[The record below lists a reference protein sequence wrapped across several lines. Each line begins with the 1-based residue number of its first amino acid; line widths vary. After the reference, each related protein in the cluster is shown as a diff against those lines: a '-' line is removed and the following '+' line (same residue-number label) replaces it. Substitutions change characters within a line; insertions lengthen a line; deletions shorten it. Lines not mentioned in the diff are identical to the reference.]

1 MDIGDTGPVGLD
13 GGRHPRGVHRV
24 AGEALRL
31 AEPRALANQQ
41 DHHLRAEDLADLI
54 FNLDAAIAH
63 KERRPDLQTR
73 LFQAGKQRR
82 QDLFVVG
89 GDGIRRQTIG
99 DHHLHIRIHHALRL
113 QRINRFRTEATAHIR
128 TRQVEVLIANLGTH
142 FQQPLRFHP
151 RFRHLFEHRVFR
163 ARVIGQ
169 EAQQRLSARTR
180 AGAAGANARRGTA
193 FQFSQY
199 FGAVRMLYANP
210 GFRFR

>member
-1 MDIGDTGPVGLD
+1 MRLAKSTITAAASTGGVPPWWILEIQVRSASTVVATRGST
-13 GGRHPRGVHRV
+13 PRSRK
-24 AGEALRL
+24 ALRL

-63 KERRPDLQTR
+63 EERRPDLQTR

-89 GDGIRRQTIG
+89 GDGIRRQAIG

-142 FQQPLRFHP
+142 FQQPP
-151 RFRHLFEHRVFR
+151 
-163 ARVIGQ
+163 A
-169 EAQQRLSARTR
+169 LSPTLPAP
-180 AGAAGANARRGTA
+180 
-193 FQFSQY
+193 
-199 FGAVRMLYANP
+199 L
-210 GFRFR
+210 

>member
-1 MDIGDTGPVGLD
+1 MRLAKSTITAAASTGGVPP
-13 GGRHPRGVHRV
+13 GGYWRYRSGRPRRWSPP
-24 AGEALRL
+24 AGSTPRSRKALRL

-63 KERRPDLQTR
+63 EERRPDLQTR

-89 GDGIRRQTIG
+89 GDGIRRQAIG

-163 ARVIGQ
+163 ARVIGR

-193 FQFSQY
+193 F
-199 FGAVRMLYANP
+199 
-210 GFRFR
+210 